1 MKKYFIMAV
10 AVLATLTACQPDEPQ
25 TTIVETREI
34 CFAPAATQTRAAATA
49 TEEGNL
55 ATLTLNGFAV
65 FGFQGEDQIFDNTL
79 VTHSTKNETLA
90 GLGLEETTNAWAPAA
105 AANVRYWAIEN
116 YKFSGVYPATNNGY
130 SMDEDGKQTITNFV
144 NDGTKDLLV
153 SNVNSVNNTTLQKSQ
168 VALRFDHML
177 SRVKFT
183 FTNKF
188 TGNELM
194 EISGV
199 KINGVANDGSA
210 EIETGDGTADTKT
223 APTWTAGSE
232 DITLVFGE
240 MSSQTTENRFA
251 KETQDVTVYKY
262 IIPENDTEY
271 TIDFNVVV
279 YSEGVQVAAKEYT
292 GVRIKKEA
300 YDFEP
305 GKSYTFNANIAAD
318 DAGEIYPIEFT
329 VEVSAWEE
337 VDGGDIDLSG
347 N

>member
-1 MKKYFIMAV
+1 MKKLFILAAAIV
-10 AVLATLTACQPDEPQ
+10 AFARCSQNEPQ
-25 TTIVETREI
+25 TVVQTREI
-34 CFAPAATQTRAAATA
+34 CFAPSATETRAAATA

-55 ATLTLNGFAV
+55 ATLTSNGFAV
-65 FGFQGEDQIFDNTL
+65 FGFQGADQIFSNTL
-79 VTHSTKNETLA
+79 VTHADKNTTLT
-90 GLGLEETTNAWAPAA
+90 GLGLTETANAWAPAA
-105 AANVRYWAIEN
+105 AADVRYWADAT

-130 SMDEDGKQTITNFV
+130 NMDATGKQEITSFV
-144 NDGTKDLLV
+144 NDGTVDLLV
-153 SNVNSVNNTTLQKSQ
+153 SNVVTVDNVADTKTA

-188 TGNELM
+188 TGNEKM

-199 KINGVANDGSA
+199 KINGVAKDGSA
-210 EIETGDGTADTKT
+210 TIATGDGTASTKT
-223 APTWTAGSE
+223 LPTWTAGSE
-232 DITLVFGE
+232 DITLDFGE
-240 MSSQTTENRFA
+240 MSSQTLENRFV
-251 KETQDVTVYKY
+251 KDNQDITVYKY
-262 IIPENDTEY
+262 IIPENNTEY

-300 YDFEP
+300 YSFEP

-329 VEVSAWEE
+329 VEVSAWVE

>member
-10 AVLATLTACQPDEPQ
+10 AVLATLTACQPEEPQ
-25 TTIVETREI
+25 TVVQTREI
-34 CFAPAATQTRAAATA
+34 CFAPAATETRAAAVA

-55 ATLTLNGFAV
+55 ATLTSNGFAV
-65 FGFQGEDQIFDNTL
+65 FGFQGEDQIFNNTL
-79 VTHSTKNETLA
+79 VTHSTKNETLT
-90 GLGLEETTNAWAPAA
+90 GLGLTETANAWAPAA
-105 AANVRYWAIEN
+105 AVDVRYWALAN

-130 SMDEDGKQTITNFV
+130 SMDKDGTQTITGFV
-144 NDGTKDLLV
+144 NDGTRDLLV

-188 TGNELM
+188 TGEEVM

-199 KINGVANDGSA
+199 KINGVAKDGSA
-210 EIETGDGTADTKT
+210 AITSGNGTVDNKT
-223 APTWTAGSE
+223 IPNWTAGDDNISL
-232 DITLVFGE
+232 DFGE
-240 MSSQTTENRFA
+240 MSSQTLDERFA
-251 KETQDVTVYKY
+251 KDEQDITVYKY
-262 IIPENDTEY
+262 IIPENNTEY

-279 YSEGVQVAAKEYT
+279 YSKGVQVATKEYT
-292 GVRIKKEA
+292 GVRIKTEE
-300 YDFEP
+300 YNFEP

-337 VDGGDIDLSG
+337 VDGGDIEL

>member
-34 CFAPAATQTRAAATA
+34 CFAPAATETRAAAVA
-49 TEEGNL
+49 TEVGNVE
-55 ATLTLNGFAV
+55 TLKLKGFAV
-65 FGFQGEDQIFDNTL
+65 FGFQGVDPIFNNTL
-79 VTHSTKNETLA
+79 VTHADYNTTLT
-90 GLGLEETTNAWAPAA
+90 GLGLTETDNAWAPAVA
-105 AANVRYWAIEN
+105 ENVRYWAVAD
-116 YKFSGVYPATNNGY
+116 YKFSGVYPATDNGY
-130 SMDEDGKQTITNFV
+130 SMDKDGNQTITNFV

-153 SNVNSVNNTTLQKSQ
+153 SNVKSVNNTALQKSQ

-188 TGNELM
+188 TGNEKM

-199 KINGVANDGSA
+199 KINGVAKDGSA
-210 EIETGDGTADTKT
+210 TIETGDGTVDTKT

-232 DITLVFGE
+232 DIILEFGE
-240 MSSQTTENRFA
+240 MSSQTLENRFA
-251 KETQDVTVYKY
+251 KEEKDVTVYKY
-262 IIPENDTEY
+262 IIPENSTAY

-279 YSEGVQVAAKEYT
+279 YSEGVQVAAKQYT
-292 GVRIKKEA
+292 GVRIKKET
-300 YDFEP
+300 YNFEP

-318 DAGEIYPIEFT
+318 DAGNIYPIEFT
-329 VEVSAWEE
+329 VDVSAWEE
-337 VDGGDIDLSG
+337 VNGGDIDLSG